1 MHQSEGVKLVMWT
14 DFIQVLIY
22 SLFLGGIYAV
32 CAVGLNLIFGVMKI
46 VNFSHGDLM
55 MLGAYIAFWGWSLIG
70 VSPYLSMFA
79 SFIILALVGAGIY
92 GLLKRFE
99 DDPDF
104 ELLSL
109 IITFGISISI
119 TNLVRY
125 IWTSRFRGVFLIMK
139 SFSVGHITIST
150 ARFVPFAVG
159 LLITVGLYYFLKL
172 SYTGKALRAVAQDPE
187 AAQLMGISKL
197 NTYLIA
203 LGLGCGFAGAAG
215 ALFSTIYTIY
225 PDMGFSFTV
234 LAFCIVVLGG
244 MGSFRGTLIASFVLA
259 LSEGLTGFIFGSGWK
274 PFATY
279 SIIVIVLLVRGHLA
293 AAR

>member
-1 MHQSEGVKLVMWT
+1 MGA
-14 DFIQVLIY
+14 DFIQVIVY
-22 SLFLGGIYAV
+22 SIFLGGIYAV
-32 CAVGLNLIFGVMKI
+32 TAVGLNMIFGVMKI
-46 VNFSHGDLM
+46 VNFSHGVLV
-55 MLGAYIAFWGWSLIG
+55 MLGAYIAFWGWSLFGI
-70 VSPYLSMFA
+70 SPYISMFA
-79 SFIILALVGAGIY
+79 CFAILALVGAGIY
-92 GLLKRFE
+92 GLLRKFE

-109 IITFGISISI
+109 IITFGVSITL

-125 IWTSRFRGVFLIMK
+125 VWTSRYRGVFLIMK
-139 SFSVGHITIST
+139 SFTIGDITIST
-150 ARFVPFAVG
+150 ARFFPFIVG
-159 LLITVGLYYFLKL
+159 LLITVSLYYFLKL
-172 SYTGKALRAVAQDPE
+172 SYTGKALRAVAQDAE

-197 NTYLIA
+197 NTYLIS
-203 LGLGCGFAGAAG
+203 LGVGCGLAGATG

-225 PDMGFSFTV
+225 PEMGFSFTV

-259 LSEGLTGFIFGSGWK
+259 LSEGVTGFMFGSGWK

-279 SIIVIVLLVRGHLA
+279 SIIIVVLMIRGHLE

>member
-1 MHQSEGVKLVMWT
+1 MGA
-14 DFIQVLIY
+14 DFIQVIIY
-22 SLFLGGIYAV
+22 SIFLGGIYAV
-32 CAVGLNLIFGVMKI
+32 TAVGLNMIFGVMKI
-46 VNFSHGDLM
+46 VNFSHGVLV
-55 MLGAYIAFWGWSLIG
+55 MLGAYIAFWGWSLFGI
-70 VSPYLSMFA
+70 SPYISMFVCF
-79 SFIILALVGAGIY
+79 SILALVGAGIY
-92 GLLKRFE
+92 GLLRKFE

-109 IITFGISISI
+109 IITFGVSITL

-125 IWTSRFRGVFLIMK
+125 VWTSRYRGVFLIMK
-139 SFSVGHITIST
+139 SFTIGDVTIST
-150 ARFVPFAVG
+150 SRFLPFIVG
-159 LLITVGLYYFLKL
+159 LLITIGLYYFLKL

-197 NTYLIA
+197 NTYLIS
-203 LGLGCGFAGAAG
+203 LGVGCGLAGATG

-225 PDMGFSFTV
+225 PEMGFSFTV

-259 LSEGLTGFIFGSGWK
+259 LSEGVTGFMFGSGWK

-279 SIIVIVLLVRGHLA
+279 SIIIVVLMIRGHLE